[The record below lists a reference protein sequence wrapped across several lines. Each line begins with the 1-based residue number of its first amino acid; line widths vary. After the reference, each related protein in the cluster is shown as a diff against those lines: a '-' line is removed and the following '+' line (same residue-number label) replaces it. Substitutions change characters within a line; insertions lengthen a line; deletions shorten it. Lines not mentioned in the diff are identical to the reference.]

1 MNQDTRENIGL
12 IANNYFKSTIALFE
26 TITFFNYSIASVYD
40 DKNEKMVESFN
51 KLEQILLEQK
61 KEEKEDSGTKLILTH
76 MPSLCF
82 SSLVSAFENFLIEML
97 ALALKMHPHKIAKE
111 SVDLKKV
118 IELSREEVIL
128 FKANEYINQ
137 IMYKTPKDYLKSL
150 SNILSLS
157 EESIAPAFNM
167 YIEIKARRDLGVH
180 NNWRKNEIYERKVA
194 EAKISPPTK
203 NILSPNLEYYK
214 YAFNVCS
221 FLVQKIS
228 NQTCKNLFKVHA
240 LFDEKRFNFDINKVA
255 IPKD

>member
-1 MNQDTRENIGL
+1 VNQDAMENIGL

-61 KEEKEDSGTKLILTH
+61 KEDSGEKVILTH

-118 IELSREEVIL
+118 IELSREEIIL

-150 SNILSLS
+150 SSILSLS
-157 EESIAPAFNM
+157 EESISPAFNM

-228 NQTCKNLFKVHA
+228 NQTCKNLFKA
-240 LFDEKRFNFDINKVA
+240 NAIFDEKRFNFDINSLA
-255 IPKD
+255 IPKN

>member
-1 MNQDTRENIGL
+1 MNQDTRENIDL

-118 IELSREEVIL
+118 IELSREEIIL

-240 LFDEKRFNFDINKVA
+240 LFDEKRFNFDIDKVA

>member
-1 MNQDTRENIGL
+1 MNQDARENIGL

-26 TITFFNYSIASVYD
+26 TITFFNYSIASVYV

-51 KLEQILLEQK
+51 KLEEIILDQK
-61 KEEKEDSGTKLILTH
+61 KEEKADSGKNHILTH

-82 SSLVSAFENFLIEML
+82 SSLVSAFENYLIEML
-97 ALALKMHPHKIAKE
+97 ALALKTHPHKIAKE

-118 IELSREEVIL
+118 IELSREEIIL

-157 EESIAPAFNM
+157 EESISPAFNM

-180 NNWRKNEIYERKVA
+180 NNWRKNEIYERKIA
-194 EAKISPPTK
+194 EAKISPPTT
-203 NILSPNLEYYK
+203 NTLSPNLEYYK
-214 YAFNVCS
+214 YAFTVCS

-228 NQTCKNLFKVHA
+228 NQTCEKLFKVHA
-240 LFDEKRFNFDINKVA
+240 IFDEKRFNSDINNLT

>member
-118 IELSREEVIL
+118 IELSREEIIL